1 MIQLM
6 DDQLVNDALRYQRL
20 RQYALAY
27 YHRNAE
33 AISAKRKEKYRAA
46 HPDAVP
52 RPNAKP
58 KGIRTAPTDLNNV
71 VVE

>member
-27 YHRNAE
+27 YHRHAE

>member
-1 MIQLM
+1 MDEQLI
-6 DDQLVNDALRYQRL
+6 NDAQRYQRL
-20 RQYALAY
+20 RQYALNY
-27 YHRNAE
+27 YHQHAE
-33 AISAKRKEKYRAA
+33 AISARRKEKYRAA

-58 KGIRTAPTDLNNV
+58 KGAKVKPMDLNNV

>member
-1 MIQLM
+1 MIQVM
-6 DDQLVNDALRYQRL
+6 DEQLVNDALRYQRL

-33 AISAKRKEKYRAA
+33 AISARRKEKYRAA

-58 KGIRTAPTDLNNV
+58 KGVKAARTDLNNA